1 MLQVL
6 YTHITF
12 HSTGNKNNNANQRN
26 SMDLDMV
33 NNFDNNNHN
42 SIAYA
47 KVSLDKLRANLT
59 TMSAR
64 NLPPPPPQ
72 FSTTSQDLH
81 HNKINNALNSEI
93 RECTL
98 NKSEGENL
106 SSTNPKLPSRFAFQ
120 SSFEP
125 DINSH
130 IGSRVPPVLSSF
142 QFESLPAKSKS
153 FHKIQPTSEFIN
165 VHNNMACSNS
175 SIQTSFNPYPIGRP
189 LRLTSSIKNDST
201 ERIGSSSQTSN
212 DKLNEQME
220 HFSGDGVMAHIYPK
234 NIGR

>member
-1 MLQVL
+1 
-6 YTHITF
+6 
-12 HSTGNKNNNANQRN
+12 
-26 SMDLDMV
+26 MV

-42 SIAYA
+42 SKAYA

-59 TMSAR
+59 SISAR

-81 HNKINNALNSEI
+81 HNKINNAFSSEN

-106 SSTNPKLPSRFAFQ
+106 STTNPKHPLPPRFAFQ
-120 SSFEP
+120 STFEP

-130 IGSRVPPVLSSF
+130 IGSRVPVLSSF

-153 FHKIQPTSEFIN
+153 FHKIQPTSELIN

-201 ERIGSSSQTSN
+201 ERIGSRSQTSN

-234 NIGR
+234 SIGR

>member
-1 MLQVL
+1 
-6 YTHITF
+6 
-12 HSTGNKNNNANQRN
+12 
-26 SMDLDMV
+26 MV

-59 TMSAR
+59 TMSSR

-72 FSTTSQDLH
+72 FSTTDQDLH
-81 HNKINNALNSEI
+81 HNKINNAISSEN

-106 SSTNPKLPSRFAFQ
+106 SKTNSKHPLPSRFAFQ
-120 SSFEP
+120 SPFEP
-125 DINSH
+125 DINNSH
-130 IGSRVPPVLSSF
+130 NVGSRVPVLSSF

-220 HFSGDGVMAHIYPK
+220 HFSGEGVMAHIYPK